1 MVSVERVELPS
12 DVAEVLRGLEKGRPL
27 RENLRRLLVEQLQ
40 SRILRYEVLA
50 STLQGKYGMNFREF
64 HEKDIV
70 RKLGHGWDV
79 ERDYFDW
86 ELAETELA
94 SLKKALRRLRV
105 ED

>member
-1 MVSVERVELPS
+1 MVSVEKVELPS
-12 DVAEVLRGLEKGRPL
+12 DVAEVLRGLERGRPL

-70 RKLGHGWDV
+70 RKLGHG
-79 ERDYFDW
+79 
-86 ELAETELA
+86 
-94 SLKKALRRLRV
+94 
-105 ED
+105 

>member
-79 ERDYFDW
+79 ERDYCDW

-94 SLKKALRRLRV
+94 SLKKTLRRLRV